1 MLLALLVA
9 GQLAAQEPPRFTMT
23 PELGDAL
30 TAELFR
36 LEPSDV
42 DAQVAALLDGGGD
55 QADAGEVTVRSSDG
69 LIMAY
74 REGTLPYGP
83 IVLYA
88 GPEVDWEPDS
98 ICRMARHP
106 QGVVDNSERAARWCL
121 SFVMRWAP
129 TVVIPPAPVH

>member
-1 MLLALLVA
+1 MLAALLVA
-9 GQLAAQEPPRFTMT
+9 GQVAAQEPPRFTMT
-23 PELGDAL
+23 PEAGDAL

-36 LEPSDV
+36 LEPSNV
-42 DAQVAALLDGGGD
+42 DAQVASLLDGGRD
-55 QADAGEVTVRSSDG
+55 QQSGEVVAVRSPDG
-69 LIMAY
+69 LNMAY

-88 GPEVDWEPDS
+88 GSEVEWQPDS
-98 ICRMARHP
+98 ICRMTRDP
-106 QGVVDNSERAARWCL
+106 EGVVDNSERAARWCL